1 MKKITLLLFGFLL
14 TSMSFAQ
21 DLENTLLWEISGN
34 GLEKPSYIFGTIH
47 MTCDATLK
55 EKVVKALDST
65 TLLVLE
71 LDMDDPAM
79 TMQMM
84 KYMYMKNDKTIK
96 DLVSDEDYSLLN
108 NFFKDQMGMPLEN
121 MQRMKPFFLVAMFYP
136 KLLDCPMQVVE
147 QELMKVAHD
156 QNEEVLGLETIEEQ
170 MSIFDEIP
178 YDEQVTDLLS
188 SAKDGLKS
196 SKDIFVKM
204 QQTYK
209 EENINEMAHLV
220 TTDTTQSMVKHLDK
234 MLYNR
239 NKNWIPK
246 IVAFAKEQ
254 PTFFGVG
261 AGHLAGE
268 LGVIALLR
276 KEGYIVKPV
285 Q

>member
-1 MKKITLLLFGFLL
+1 MKKTALLLFGFLL
-14 TSMSFAQ
+14 TNMAFAQ

-84 KYMYMKNDKTIK
+84 KYMYMKDDKTIK

-246 IVAFAKEQ
+246 IGAFAKEQ

>member
-84 KYMYMKNDKTIK
+84 KYMYMKDDKTIK

-188 SAKDGLKS
+188 SAKD
-196 SKDIFVKM
+196 
-204 QQTYK
+204 
-209 EENINEMAHLV
+209 
-220 TTDTTQSMVKHLDK
+220 
-234 MLYNR
+234 
-239 NKNWIPK
+239 
-246 IVAFAKEQ
+246 
-254 PTFFGVG
+254 
-261 AGHLAGE
+261 
-268 LGVIALLR
+268 
-276 KEGYIVKPV
+276 
-285 Q
+285 